1 MNGYIFDIDDTL
13 YSRHS
18 LLARAAGECA
28 GITPAQE
35 NRFQQIFARKALENT
50 PQVERREITALE
62 SNIWRF
68 AETFRVLGIRDA
80 DAKGERAAVMYTDL
94 QGHITL
100 VQPLREMFDALVRRG
115 AVIGALTTG
124 DPRHQWKKFDMLGLG
139 RWIPRELVAV
149 SGETGFTKPDPG
161 AFHIMEE
168 RTGLTPEN
176 LWMIGDSYGSDI
188 CGAAGCGWHTIWINR
203 GNAPVGDIVP
213 DLTCRD
219 EAELA
224 QAVTGLLSV

>member
-18 LLARAAGECA
+18 LLTQAARDSADISAEEEDRFL
-28 GITPAQE
+28 TVFAQ
-35 NRFQQIFARKALENT
+35 KSLENT

-68 AETFRVLGIRDA
+68 AESFRVLGIPDA
-80 DAKGERAAVMYTDL
+80 DRKGEAAAVRYTDL

-100 VQPLREMFDALVRRG
+100 AQPLREMFDALVKNG
-115 AVIGALTTG
+115 VVLGALTTG
-124 DPRHQWKKFDMLGLG
+124 DPRHQWKKFNMLGLG
-139 RWIPRELVAV
+139 RWIPKELVAV

-161 AFHIMEE
+161 AYRMMEE
-168 RTGLTPEN
+168 RTGLTPDD
-176 LWMIGDSYGSDI
+176 LWMIGDSYEGDI
-188 CGAAGCGWHTIWINR
+188 CGAARCGWHTIWINR
-203 GNAPVGDIVP
+203 RNAPAEDIIP
-213 DLTCRD
+213 DLICRD

-224 QAVTGLLSV
+224 QDILRMISS